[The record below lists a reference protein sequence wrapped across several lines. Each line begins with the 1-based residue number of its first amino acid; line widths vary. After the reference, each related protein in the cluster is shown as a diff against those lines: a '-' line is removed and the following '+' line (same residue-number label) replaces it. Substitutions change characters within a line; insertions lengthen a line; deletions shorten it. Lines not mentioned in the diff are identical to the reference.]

1 MKLIQTSNKRYQI
14 RLYFFR
20 YFRLFILCCGI
31 SRTSFDRM
39 SNFSRRARLCEV
51 RSAMVRI
58 HSFRRYFDAWGRERE
73 GGEQK
78 VERNPIISLV
88 GCHVG
93 AAVTRQVFSF
103 ITYESEAFFLPVRP
117 WDQTGFHRRSAV
129 TEYTPIPK
137 SSSPSRDVFFFFG
150 PERRVFFPID
160 LWNPF

>member
-1 MKLIQTSNKRYQI
+1 
-14 RLYFFR
+14 
-20 YFRLFILCCGI
+20 
-31 SRTSFDRM
+31 M

-78 VERNPIISLV
+78 VERNPIISLA

-93 AAVTRQVFSF
+93 AAVTWQVFSF

-137 SSSPSRDVFFFFG
+137 SPSPSRDVFFFFFRTR
-150 PERRVFFPID
+150 EKSIFSDRFMESILTRQTKLKLLLIALFKYLHF
-160 LWNPF
+160 